1 MDLLLFW
8 PLWSLLSHTHTNTR
22 TRTHARS
29 TKQYFFMESCVAWAA
44 PSASASA
51 SRHALHLCPVR
62 GLEAYYPLSSKW
74 PHVPALRLS
83 TSSHL
88 LSETGSVSRNR
99 QKNKEKKKRSC
110 PPFSCFQS
118 LRITREVSGQ
128 RSPPSVRQRAC
139 WGGGGAAAVC
149 PSVNVSDPLIFCR
162 L

>member
-99 QKNKEKKKRSC
+99 QKKKRKEKKIVPTVQLFSVVAHYAWSVGTALSTVRPSARLLGGGRSGC
-110 PPFSCFQS
+110 
-118 LRITREVSGQ
+118 L
-128 RSPPSVRQRAC
+128 SVR
-139 WGGGGAAAVC
+139 
-149 PSVNVSDPLIFCR
+149 
-162 L
+162 

>member
-44 PSASASA
+44 PSTSA

-128 RSPPSVRQRAC
+128 RSPPSVSQRAC
-139 WGGGGAAAVC
+139 WGGAAAVC